1 MPLLQLGRRREHIL
15 CMHDGSQKA
24 PQSPACCC
32 LCLLPSCMQHNA
44 AQGIRHRLPATT
56 KKLMMMKLQLQQRK
70 LELLCASQ
78 LNDTLEGA
86 VPGVGG
92 GVGAALD
99 SPPHPFC
106 LARVAACLGGARIF

>member
-1 MPLLQLGRRREHIL
+1 
-15 CMHDGSQKA
+15 
-24 PQSPACCC
+24 
-32 LCLLPSCMQHNA
+32 
-44 AQGIRHRLPATT
+44 
-56 KKLMMMKLQLQQRK
+56 MMKLQLQLRK

-78 LNDTLEGA
+78 LNDTLQGA
-86 VPGVGG
+86 VAGVGG